1 MEEEIKKEVENVEE
15 VEPIPDPDIEG
26 EIIGNIK
33 IAVDVVSTIAGIA
46 ADEIEGVANMYSTF
60 AGGIVEKL
68 SKKNA
73 SKGVRVEMN
82 EDSVIIDLYMIVDY
96 GVKIPELAWEVQE
109 NVKSSVETMTG
120 LDVEKVNIHIEGI
133 SFEKEKARL
142 IAENERA
149 AELAQIESEAEDGGS
164 EPENVNEIND

>member
-164 EPENVNEIND
+164 EPENMNEIND

>member
-149 AELAQIESEAEDGGS
+149 AELAQIESEAEDDGS